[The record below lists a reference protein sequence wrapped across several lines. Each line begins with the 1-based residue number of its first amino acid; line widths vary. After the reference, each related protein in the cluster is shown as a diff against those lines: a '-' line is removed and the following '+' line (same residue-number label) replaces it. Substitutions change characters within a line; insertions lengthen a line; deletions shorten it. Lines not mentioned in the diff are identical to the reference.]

1 VFLFVIKASN
11 TGEVCPAVGE
21 PPEVRKGLTRRS
33 VLAAGLAA
41 GAGAAGFAVTD
52 VATRPRPAKLAV
64 PKPRTPPYPAT
75 TALEYELNTGWRF
88 GRYTAGAEHPDF
100 DERDLDAV
108 TLPHCVT
115 RLSWQGWNPADW
127 ENVWVYRRHLDTSG
141 LPDGRV
147 LVGFDGV
154 MVNATVVLNGRTIT
168 SHQGGYL
175 PFSAELTGQLRGG
188 DNVLAVIVDARC
200 TPVPPTSG
208 TPRSVDFFQ
217 PGGIYRDVNLRVL
230 PDAYLSDVYAQPAD
244 VLTADRRVDVQC
256 TIDSA
261 HAATGPIQL
270 DAVLTDHADRVR
282 TVAMTTQTLPYLDA
296 GTMVTTMSLTG
307 LDDVEL
313 WSPDHPK
320 LYQLATTLTVPGGGT
335 HVRRQRI
342 GFRQAEFRVDG
353 FFLNGQRLKIF
364 GLDRHQLFPYAGMA
378 MPARVQRRDAEILR
392 NDFNCNMVRCSH
404 YTQSPHFLDACDELG
419 LMVWEET
426 PGWHYVG
433 DAAWQDVVVQNVHDM
448 VVRDRSRPSVV
459 IWGTRLNETRSH
471 PGLYRRTRETARR
484 LDGTR
489 PSSGAMYTQHQEDWD
504 EDVYAF
510 NDYHRDA
517 AGNARLLPPLPHV
530 PYLVTESVGVELP
543 KPHRYRWTDPPQA
556 LAQQAVYHAQVHDVA
571 QSNPRYAGLL
581 AWAGFD
587 YASPFGTRGQHIKW
601 AGVADGFRV
610 AKPGAAIY
618 LSQVDPRVRPVVAPV
633 FFWELGTTAAPQ
645 GPGPNALLASNCEQL
660 RVFIGGSPAAGQPV
674 LDAELYGHLQYP
686 PTLLDLTVSRDD
698 HPDLRIEGYVDGKQV
713 AVVRMSSDPAGDRLA
728 MTVDDPVIYD
738 DGSDATRVV
747 FRAVDAYGNQRR
759 FGTGEVRLRIT
770 GPADLI
776 GDNPF
781 AFGEY
786 GGLGAVWLRSQS
798 GRTGLVTVVAEHPT
812 LGQARV
818 QVSVRPAGRQRIV

>member
-1 VFLFVIKASN
+1 
-11 TGEVCPAVGE
+11 VGE
-21 PPEVRKGLTRRS
+21 PPEERTGLTRRS

-52 VATRPRPAKLAV
+52 VATRPRPARPHVAE
-64 PKPRTPPYPAT
+64 PRTAPYPAT
-75 TALEYELNTGWRF
+75 TALEFDLNSGWRF
-88 GRYTAGAEHPDF
+88 GRYRPGTERPGF
-100 DERDLDAV
+100 DDRSLAAV

-115 RLSWQGWNPADW
+115 RLSWQKWNPADW
-127 ENVWVYRRHLDTSG
+127 ESVWVYRQHIDGSQ

-147 LVGFDGV
+147 LVDFDGV

-168 SHQGGYL
+168 THKGGYL
-175 PFSAELTGQLRGG
+175 PFTAELTGHLTSGN
-188 DNVLAVIVDARC
+188 NVLAVIVDARC
-200 TPVPPTSG
+200 VPVPPTSG

-217 PGGIYRDVNLRVL
+217 PGGIYRDVTLRVL

-244 VLTADRRVDVQC
+244 VLTAGRRVDVHA

-270 DAVLTDHADRVR
+270 ETVLTDHAGQVR
-282 TVAMTTQTLPYLDA
+282 TVAMTTQMLPALA
-296 GTMVTTMSLTG
+296 PGRTVTTMSLTG
-307 LDDVEL
+307 LDEVTL

-320 LYQLATTLTVPGGGT
+320 LYRLTTTLTVPGGGT
-335 HVRRQRI
+335 HAQKQRI

-353 FFLNGQRLKIF
+353 FFLNGERLKIF

-433 DAAWQDVVVQNVHDM
+433 DAPWQDVVVQNVHDM
-448 VVRDRSRPSVV
+448 VVRDRSRPSVI

-471 PGLYRRTRETARR
+471 PGLYHRTRETARR

-489 PSSGAMYTQHQEDWD
+489 PSSGAMYTQHQPDWD

-543 KPHRYRWTDPPQA
+543 HPHRYRWTDPPTM
-556 LAQQAVYHAQVHDVA
+556 LAQQAIYHAQVHDVA
-571 QSNPRYAGLL
+571 QSSPRYAGLL
-581 AWAGFD
+581 AWAAFD
-587 YASPFGTRGQHIKW
+587 YASPFGTPGQHIKW

-610 AKPGAAIY
+610 AKPGAAVY
-618 LSQVDPRVRPVVAPV
+618 LSQVDPRVRPVVVPV
-633 FFWELGTTAAPQ
+633 FFWELGTSASPA
-645 GPGPNALLASNCEQL
+645 GPGPNALLASNCEQVH
-660 RVFIGGSPAAGQPV
+660 VFVGGTHAGTAQPV

-686 PTLLDLTVSRDD
+686 PMLVDLTVSRDD
-698 HPDLRIEGYVDGKQV
+698 HPDLRIEGWVDGKQV
-713 AVVRMSSDPAGDRLA
+713 AVVRMSSNPAGDRLA
-728 MTVDDPVIYD
+728 MTVDDPMIYD
-738 DGSDATRVV
+738 DGADATRVV

-759 FGTGEVRLRIT
+759 YGTGDVRLRVT

-781 AFGEY
+781 ALGEY
-786 GGLGAVWLRSQS
+786 GGLGAVWLRSRA
-798 GRTGLVTVVAEHPT
+798 GRTGLVTLVAEHPT
-812 LGQARV
+812 LGQDQIQVMV
-818 QVSVRPAGRQRIV
+818 QPAGRQRIV